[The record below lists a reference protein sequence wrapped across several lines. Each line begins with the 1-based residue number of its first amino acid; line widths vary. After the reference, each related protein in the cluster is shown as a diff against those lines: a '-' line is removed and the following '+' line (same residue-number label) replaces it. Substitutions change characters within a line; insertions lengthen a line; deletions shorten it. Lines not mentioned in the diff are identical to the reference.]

1 MGLREVVFLR
11 GFLPSFLP
19 PRYLLSALSS
29 SDADANMYGSALD
42 MEGLFHFN
50 KRKERILRVDAVLE
64 REVFA
69 FVD

>member
-1 MGLREVVFLR
+1 
-11 GFLPSFLP
+11 
-19 PRYLLSALSS
+19 
-29 SDADANMYGSALD
+29 MYGSALD